1 MTIIMSGSY
10 LIICF
15 LSLFLIFTPSFT
27 IVFGLAGCRPDQI
40 QALVQFKNEFDSSGC
55 NQTDYFNGVLC
66 DNMTGEVTKLQLP
79 SGCLIGTLKPNSSLF
94 GLHHLRHLNLSHNNF
109 TSSSLP
115 SEFSNLSRLEVLS
128 LSSNSFIGQVP
139 SSFSKL
145 TWLNQLDL
153 SHNQL
158 TGSFQL
164 VQNLT
169 KLSILDL
176 SYNHFSGDIPSS
188 LLAMPFLSSLDLSEN
203 YLTGSIEVPNSS
215 SSLRLE
221 HLSLSHNHFE
231 GQIIEPISNLITLKF
246 LDLSY
251 LNISYPIDIQIFS
264 PLKSLL
270 ILLLSGNSISSTSL
284 SSHSGVPLRLEKLGL
299 SGCNI
304 GEFPNFLKS
313 LQKLDFIDISNNKMI
328 GNVPDWFWKLPRLST
343 VTLVSNSLTG
353 FEGSPEVIMN
363 SSVKILDLALN
374 HFKGPFPNPPH
385 SLTVLSVWN
394 NSFTGSI
401 PPAICNQS
409 RLALLDLSYNNFTG
423 SIPRCLSNLQN
434 SLLVVN
440 LRKNNLEGSL
450 PDNCYDGALLRTL
463 DVGFNQLTGKL
474 PRSLLKCSSLKFL
487 SVDNNNIKDTFP
499 FWLKG
504 LPNLQAFTLRS
515 NKFYGP
521 ISPPNQGSLAFP
533 ELRILEIADNK
544 FTGSLPQD
552 YFVNWKASSLHM
564 AEDGSL
570 YMGDY
575 TEIPGYIYEDT
586 IDLQFKG
593 LFMEQGKVLTS
604 YATIDFSGNRLE
616 GQIPESI
623 GFLKTLI
630 ALNLSNNAFT
640 GHIPLS
646 LANVT
651 ELESLDLSRN
661 KLSGDIS
668 RELGSLSFLAYIS
681 VAHNQLKGVIPQA
694 TQITGQ
700 PKSSFEGNV
709 GLCGLPLEQS
719 CFMPPTRQP
728 KEEDEEEEEG
738 VLNWKAV
745 FIGYGAGLL
754 FGLLIAHVIASYRT
768 KWFVKIVGPN
778 KHKEVDPACRPDQIR
793 ALVQFKNEF
802 ESRSCN
808 NSDYFHGVSCDNT
821 HDWCCH
827 EAKTPK

>member
-1 MTIIMSGSY
+1 MTTIMSG
-10 LIICF
+10 LQLLLRF
-15 LSLFLIFTPSFT
+15 FSLFFIFSSSFT
-27 IVFGLAGCRPDQI
+27 LVVGLSGCHPDQI
-40 QALVQFKNEFDSSGC
+40 QALVQFKNEFDSSNC
-55 NQTDYFNGVLC
+55 NQTDYLDGVQC
-66 DNMTGEVTKLQLP
+66 NNATGAVTELQLP
-79 SGCLIGTLKPNSSLF
+79 SGCLTGVLKPNSSLF
-94 GLHHLRHLNLSHNNF
+94 ELRHLSHLNLSHNNF

-176 SYNHFSGDIPSS
+176 SYNHFSGTISS
-188 LLAMPFLSSLDLSEN
+188 LLAMPFLSQLDLSEN
-203 YLTGSIEVPNSS
+203 YLTGSIEVSNSS

-221 HLSLSHNHFE
+221 KLSLSNNHFE
-231 GQIIEPISNLITLKF
+231 GQILESISNLITLKL

-264 PLKSLL
+264 SLKSLL
-270 ILLLSGNSISSTSL
+270 KLVLSGNSILSTSL
-284 SSHSGVPLRLEKLGL
+284 GSDSDVPLNLEWLDL
-299 SGCNI
+299 SGCDI
-304 GEFPNFLKS
+304 REFPNFLKS
-313 LQKLDFIDISNNKMI
+313 LQNLDFIDISNNKII
-328 GNVPDWFWKLPRLST
+328 GDLPEWLWKLPRLSS
-343 VTLVSNSLTG
+343 VKLVNNSFTG
-353 FEGSPEVIMN
+353 FEGSKEVLQN

-385 SLTVLSVWN
+385 SLYVLSAWN
-394 NSFTGSI
+394 NSFTGNI
-401 PPAICNQS
+401 PLSVCNRS
-409 RLALLDLSYNNFTG
+409 LLYILDLSYNNFTG
-423 SIPRCLSNLQN
+423 SIPRCLRNFQT

-440 LRKNNLEGSL
+440 LRKNNLDGSL
-450 PDNCYDGALLRTL
+450 PDMCYDGALLRTL

-474 PRSLLKCSSLKFL
+474 PSSLLKCSSLKFL

-504 LPNLQAFTLRS
+504 LPDLQAFTLRS
-515 NKFYGP
+515 NKFHGS
-521 ISPPNQGSLAFP
+521 ISPPNQGPLAFP
-533 ELRILEIADNK
+533 ELRILEIADNR

-564 AEDGSL
+564 TEDGSL

-586 IDLQFKG
+586 IDLQYKG

-616 GQIPESI
+616 GHIPESI
-623 GFLKTLI
+623 GLLKTLI

-646 LANVT
+646 LSNVS
-651 ELESLDLSRN
+651 ELESLDLSGNQLTGTIPKGLER
-661 KLSGDIS
+661 LSY
-668 RELGSLSFLAYIS
+668 LAYIS
-681 VAHNQLKGVIPQA
+681 VAHNHLTGEIPQG

-700 PKSSFEGNV
+700 PKSSFVGNE
-709 GLCGLPLEQS
+709 GLCGFPLEQS
-719 CFMPPTRQP
+719 CFGTNAPPMQQQQEQE
-728 KEEDEEEEEG
+728 KEEEE

-745 FIGYGAGLL
+745 AIGYGTGLL
-754 FGLLIAHVIASYRT
+754 LGLSIAQVIASY
-768 KWFVKIVGPN
+768 KPEWLVKIAGLY
-778 KHKEVDPACRPDQIR
+778 KC
-793 ALVQFKNEF
+793 
-802 ESRSCN
+802 
-808 NSDYFHGVSCDNT
+808 
-821 HDWCCH
+821 
-827 EAKTPK
+827 KTY

>member
-1 MTIIMSGSY
+1 MTTIMSGLHLLLRY
-10 LIICF
+10 I
-15 LSLFLIFTPSFT
+15 SLFVIFTSSFT
-27 IVFGLAGCRPDQI
+27 LVVGLSGCHPDQI
-40 QALVQFKNEFDSSGC
+40 HALNQFKNEFDSRNC
-55 NQTDYFNGVLC
+55 NQTDYLNGVQC
-66 DNMTGEVTKLQLP
+66 DNATGAVTELQLP
-79 SGCLIGTLKPNSSLF
+79 SGCLTGVLKPNSSLF
-94 GLHHLRHLNLSHNNF
+94 HLRHLRHLNLSHNNF

-139 SSFSKL
+139 SLFSKL

-164 VQNLT
+164 VQNLS
-169 KLSILDL
+169 KLSTLDL
-176 SYNHFSGDIPSS
+176 SYNHFSGDIPST
-188 LLAMPFLSSLDLSEN
+188 LLSMPFLTRLDLSEN
-203 YLTGSIEVPNSS
+203 YLTGSINILNSS

-231 GQIIEPISNLITLKF
+231 GQVLEPISNLITLKF
-246 LDLSY
+246 LDLSFQ
-251 LNISYPIDIQIFS
+251 NISYPIDIRIFS
-264 PLKSLL
+264 SLKSLL
-270 ILLLSGNSISSTSL
+270 KLVLSGNSISSTSFG
-284 SSHSGVPLRLEKLGL
+284 SDSDVPLSLEKLGL
-299 SGCNI
+299 SGCDI
-304 GEFPNFLKS
+304 IEFPNFLKS
-313 LQKLDFIDISNNKMI
+313 LHNLELIDISHNKI
-328 GNVPDWFWKLPRLST
+328 KGKVPEWFWNLPRLSM
-343 VTLVSNSLTG
+343 VSLVNNSFTG
-353 FEGSPEVIMN
+353 FEGSEDVLQN
-363 SSVKILDLALN
+363 SSLKILDLALN

-385 SLTVLSVWN
+385 SLTVLSAWN
-394 NSFTGSI
+394 NSFKGSI
-401 PPAICNQS
+401 PIAICNQS
-409 RLALLDLSYNNFTG
+409 MLALLDLSYNNFTG

-434 SLLVVN
+434 SLIVVN

-474 PRSLLKCSSLKFL
+474 PRSLLNCSSLKFL

-515 NKFYGP
+515 NRFYGP
-521 ISPPNQGSLAFP
+521 ISPPGKGPLAFP

-552 YFVNWKASSLHM
+552 YFVNWKVM
-564 AEDGSL
+564 TEDGSL

-575 TEIPGYIYEDT
+575 NEIPGYIYEDT
-586 IDLQFKG
+586 IDLQYKG

-616 GQIPESI
+616 GQMPESI
-623 GFLKTLI
+623 GLLKTLI

-646 LANVT
+646 LENVT

-661 KLSGDIS
+661 KLSGDIP
-668 RELGSLSFLAYIS
+668 RGLGSLSFLAYIS

-719 CFMPPTRQP
+719 CFTPPTRQP

-745 FIGYGAGLL
+745 VIGYGPGLL
-754 FGLLIAHVIASYRT
+754 FGLVIAHVIASYRPQ
-768 KWFVKIVGPN
+768 WFVKIVGPD
-778 KHKEVDPACRPDQIR
+778 KHKETDPVTLFMSMDSRWDS
-793 ALVQFKNEF
+793 FNNKKNK
-802 ESRSCN
+802 ESN
-808 NSDYFHGVSCDNT
+808 M
-821 HDWCCH
+821 
-827 EAKTPK
+827 